1 MSSRIL
7 PHPPT
12 RPALGLLFAALLL
25 AGCGRQP
32 LAPATTAD
40 DARSGAARSTGA
52 SGLPDDAGAAPAPA
66 ADNLDP
72 VLQIVLPHP
81 SALLAPV
88 VPPTFTVRWEASDP
102 DARSSRPLEYRY
114 LLLDDEFELITFLV
128 DPDSLRR
135 RDGPRFESWTR
146 VPGNQQELELRDLLP
161 NSRYLLAIVALDEF
175 GGFNPVFSLRTNMLL
190 LLPVYASTFGPRL
203 DITGDIQF
211 ATPVG
216 GLLDDPA
223 LAPHFTIP
231 MDQPTSLH
239 WTAIWPPLDD
249 PNGTRWALD
258 PRTFDDISHGGG
270 KDGGWSGWG
279 PGQDGASVGPFASP
293 GEHRFY
299 IEARTKLGLLTRLLL
314 ILDVVATA
322 EATKSRAG

>member
-7 PHPPT
+7 SHSPA
-12 RPALGLLFAALLL
+12 RPVFGLLLAALLL

-40 DARSGAARSTGA
+40 DARSGAARPTGA

-66 ADNLDP
+66 ANNLDP
-72 VLQIVLPHP
+72 VLQIVLPHVSP
-81 SALLAPV
+81 LLAPV
-88 VPPTFTVRWEASDP
+88 VPPTFTVHWEASDP

-114 LLLDDEFELITFLV
+114 LLLDDEFELINFLV
-128 DPDSLRR
+128 NPDSLRR

-175 GGFNPVFSLRTNMLL
+175 GGFNQVFTLSTNMLFF
-190 LLPVYASTFGPRL
+190 STAHPGSLGPRL
-203 DITGDIQF
+203 DITGDIQY
-211 ATPVG
+211 ATLVG

-223 LAPHFTIP
+223 LAPHFSIP
-231 MDQPTSLH
+231 MDVSTNLH
-239 WTAIWPPLDD
+239 WAAIPSPFDEL
-249 PNGTRWALD
+249 NGTRWALD
-258 PRTFDDISHGGG
+258 PRTLGDAGHGAG
-270 KDGGWSGWG
+270 KEGGWSGWAHE
-279 PGQDGASVGPFASP
+279 PGDASVGPFAAP

-299 IEARTKLGLLTRLLL
+299 IEDRTKLGSPTRLLL
-314 ILDVVATA
+314 ILDVVAPA
-322 EATKSRAG
+322 EVAKARGD